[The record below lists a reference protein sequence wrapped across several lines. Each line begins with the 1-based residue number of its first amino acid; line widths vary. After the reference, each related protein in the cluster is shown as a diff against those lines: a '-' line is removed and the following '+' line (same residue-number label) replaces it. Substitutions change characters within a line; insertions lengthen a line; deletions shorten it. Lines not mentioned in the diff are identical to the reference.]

1 MGASGRNIRWICV
14 LLLASICT
22 TAAPGIL
29 VADDRRDSGED
40 LAKSAS
46 KNPPAA
52 NAAASSPSSASGP
65 ASSSSTAAK
74 AASAEPDSSK
84 SALATSTEGNPASGK
99 TENPPS
105 ATSPSAPSASAGKK
119 WRKIDAPEPGLTE
132 RERMLLDRV
141 EELEKR
147 VADLEATKQPA
158 ANSSSTATAE
168 PAGTTGVFSA
178 PSANV
183 PAGAATGSTVADI
196 GRGSAASLQGH
207 ALSSSAG
214 TTVNPET
221 RSGGTEL
228 ANSVAATGESSSADG
243 GNAISRDRAMASI
256 GPQATEKGKSSAPN
270 AKPGAAKE
278 EPFSFADFTWLNGN
292 ARTKESPM
300 DTKFFTPEIRADV
313 DYVYDFN
320 HPKDDTIG
328 GSSEVFRSNEV
339 HVTQLGVG
347 GDFHYD
353 NVRARL
359 MTQFGLYSQTT
370 PRNDGSPSRGQWNL
384 DNAYRYVSEAYGGYH
399 FNVLHGINVDAG
411 IFMSYIG
418 LFSYYNFDNWAYQP
432 SYVSSNTPWF
442 FNGVRVQIFPT
453 AHLKIEPWFVNG
465 WQSYGRF
472 NGRPGFGLQVL
483 WRPNGWFSVLG
494 NEYLLGED
502 ALNTP
507 GRVRYHSDDSI
518 EIKYYDKPDNALS
531 KMAFSLTGD
540 IGCEH
545 GGGVSCYGNS
555 AKGPKQDFLGFM
567 LYNRFWFNHDK
578 FGLTLGGGKINN
590 PGRYLV
596 LLPPINGAT
605 AASGTPYFTENPG
618 DPFKAWDA
626 SGTFDYMPSQYITFR
641 WEFDHRAANVPY
653 FSGPGGVTPTSC
665 PTAPVVENICGSPG
679 ALVPGFTPDL
689 KKIENRIDLAIL
701 VKF

>member
-1 MGASGRNIRWICV
+1 MGSFARNVKWMGVFVVAGILSFGTPGCV
-14 LLLASICT
+14 L
-22 TAAPGIL
+22 
-29 VADDRRDSGED
+29 ADDG
-40 LAKSAS
+40 AK
-46 KNPPAA
+46 
-52 NAAASSPSSASGP
+52 
-65 ASSSSTAAK
+65 T
-74 AASAEPDSSK
+74 DSK
-84 SALATSTEGNPASGK
+84 SDSRGPEK
-99 TENPPS
+99 
-105 ATSPSAPSASAGKK
+105 
-119 WRKIDAPEPGLTE
+119 KIDAPAALTE
-132 RERMLLDRV
+132 RERILLDRV
-141 EELEKR
+141 EQLERRVEELEAKGSAPKKADE
-147 VADLEATKQPA
+147 VASEPAVNAGVTPTSTTHAPVVAKNSSTNDLADMGRSNAAPVHDFSGGPVEAPPAGGGAAPA
-158 ANSSSTATAE
+158 AAVGVATQAAATPAKAE
-168 PAGTTGVFSA
+168 PFA
-178 PSANV
+178 
-183 PAGAATGSTVADI
+183 
-196 GRGSAASLQGH
+196 
-207 ALSSSAG
+207 
-214 TTVNPET
+214 
-221 RSGGTEL
+221 
-228 ANSVAATGESSSADG
+228 
-243 GNAISRDRAMASI
+243 
-256 GPQATEKGKSSAPN
+256 
-270 AKPGAAKE
+270 
-278 EPFSFADFTWLNGN
+278 FADWTWLNGT
-292 ARTKESPM
+292 ARTKDSPM

-328 GSSEVFRSNEV
+328 GSSEVFRSDEV
-339 HVTQLGVG
+339 QVTQLGVG

-353 NVRARL
+353 NVRARV

-370 PRNDGSPSRGQWNL
+370 PRNDASGSRGQWNL
-384 DNAYRYVSEAYGGYH
+384 DNAYRYLSEAYGGYH
-399 FNVLHGINVDAG
+399 FNVMHGINVDAG

-453 AHLKIEPWFVNG
+453 EHLKIEPWFVNG

-472 NGRPGFGLQVL
+472 NGRPGFGFQIL

-507 GRVRYHSDDSI
+507 GRVRYHSDDSV
-518 EIKYYDKPDNALS
+518 EIKYYDKPDNAIS

-545 GGGVSCYGNS
+545 GGGVSCYTNS

-567 LYNRFWFNHDK
+567 FYNRMWFDHDK
-578 FGLTLGGGKINN
+578 YGLTLGGGKINN

-626 SGTFDYMPSQYITFR
+626 SATFDYMPKQYITFR

-653 FSGPGGVTPTSC
+653 FSGPGGITPTSC
-665 PTAPVVENICGSPG
+665 SAAPTVENICGTPG
-679 ALVPGFTPDL
+679 SLVPGFTPDL

>member
-1 MGASGRNIRWICV
+1 MRAYRRCWGFSVPVV
-14 LLLASICT
+14 L
-22 TAAPGIL
+22 AAVCL
-29 VADDRRDSGED
+29 VATPGRCLADGNGADDKRTDSAAENGGNNRSSGD
-40 LAKSAS
+40 AAS
-46 KNPPAA
+46 R
-52 NAAASSPSSASGP
+52 AAA
-65 ASSSSTAAK
+65 
-74 AASAEPDSSK
+74 
-84 SALATSTEGNPASGK
+84 
-99 TENPPS
+99 
-105 ATSPSAPSASAGKK
+105 
-119 WRKIDAPEPGLTE
+119 RKLEAPEPLTA
-132 RERMLLDRV
+132 RERWLLDRV

-147 VADLEATKQPA
+147 VADLEAKGQMA
-158 ANSSSTATAE
+158 AGS
-168 PAGTTGVFSA
+168 
-178 PSANV
+178 
-183 PAGAATGSTVADI
+183 GAATGAGAGAASTVRSAAPASTVTAAEP
-196 GRGSAASLQGH
+196 GSATSTAAAAAPGNANGGLAANGAASVGPQ
-207 ALSSSAG
+207 
-214 TTVNPET
+214 EQ
-221 RSGGTEL
+221 
-228 ANSVAATGESSSADG
+228 AATTPG
-243 GNAISRDRAMASI
+243 
-256 GPQATEKGKSSAPN
+256 
-270 AKPGAAKE
+270 AKPAKA

-292 ARTKESPM
+292 ARTKEVPL

-320 HPKDDTIG
+320 HPKDDTVG

-339 HVTQLGVG
+339 QVTQLGVG

-359 MTQFGLYSQTT
+359 MTQFGMYSETT
-370 PRNDGSPSRGQWNL
+370 PRNDASPARGQWDL
-384 DNAYRYVSEAYGGYH
+384 DTAYRYISEAYGGYH
-399 FNVLHGINVDAG
+399 INALHGINIDAG

-453 AHLKIEPWFVNG
+453 EHLKIEPWFVNG

-472 NGRPGFGLQVL
+472 NGRPGFGMQILY
-483 WRPNGWFSVLG
+483 RPNAWLSVLG
-494 NEYLLGED
+494 NQYLLGEE
-502 ALNTP
+502 ALATP
-507 GRVRYHSDDSI
+507 GRVRYHTDDSI
-518 EIKYYDKPDNALS
+518 EIKYYDKPDNRIS

-540 IGCEH
+540 AGCEH
-545 GGGVSCYGNS
+545 GGGVSCTGNS
-555 AKGPKQDFLGFM
+555 AKGPKQSFLGFM
-567 LYNRFWFNHDK
+567 LYDRTWFDRDK
-578 FGLTLGGGKINN
+578 FALTLGGGKINN

-653 FSGPGGVTPTSC
+653 WSGPGGITPPSC
-665 PTAPVVENICGSPG
+665 PTAVLGNNICGSPG
-679 ALVPGFTPDL
+679 ALVAGWTPDL